1 MSQPR
6 EVKEIDVI
14 VTSREADSHTH
25 GGMRG
30 IARQVVQYH
39 KRPAP
44 EAVPPPV
51 DPFPAALMW
60 ALGLGVLA
68 GGVVGFVFGWLL
80 RKGTIAFEG
89 WEGLF
94 SMAPEAFY
102 IFWTF
107 AGIVLGGLI
116 VGVIAMLIIPAAPPR
131 PVDES

>member
-14 VTSREADSHTH
+14 VTSREVDPHAHD
-25 GGMRG
+25 GMRG
-30 IARQVVQYH
+30 MARQVVQYH
-39 KRPAP
+39 KRPMP

-60 ALGLGVLA
+60 ALGLGAIV
-68 GGVVGFVFGWLL
+68 GGVLGFVFGWLL
-80 RKGTIAFEG
+80 RQGTIAFEG

-94 SMAPEAFY
+94 SMAPTAFY

-107 AGIVLGGLI
+107 AGIALGGLI
-116 VGVIAMLIIPAAPPR
+116 VGVIAILVIPGTPAIT
-131 PVDES
+131 DER